1 MQLQLQR
8 LKDSFFLPPPLF
20 SSSLGFFFWRPSTG
34 GVSPGA
40 DQVWPDAEIKSSP
53 NFSKSCQKCCQISFI
68 WKGTFFKIALKSLNI
83 WATFKTK
90 YFTQNFRKSSI
101 LVTLCVISS
110 TYLPTYSWYF
120 FQKRLPYLQ
129 SRYLTHLSKH
139 FIRWSRRPCW
149 TKEGPQSKGLQDWL
163 YNILDCL
170 PIHQSEVCVPW
181 KTSSKC
187 GSISWPLSSALLGP
201 HIFTWDR
208 NGPTFDQ
215 KASPKSQAQSL

>member
-1 MQLQLQR
+1 M
-8 LKDSFFLPPPLF
+8 LKLK
-20 SSSLGFFFWRPSTG
+20 
-34 GVSPGA
+34 VA
-40 DQVWPDAEIKSSP
+40 
-53 NFSKSCQKCCQISFI
+53 QIFANVAKAVFI

-170 PIHQSEVCVPW
+170 PIHQSEVLYLGRCHRLCWGLISLRETEMVLL
-181 KTSSKC
+181 
-187 GSISWPLSSALLGP
+187 SIKRHHRRARHNHYKNFFLYLIDLKIMAKLFG
-201 HIFTWDR
+201 F
-208 NGPTFDQ
+208 
-215 KASPKSQAQSL
+215 

>member
-1 MQLQLQR
+1 M
-8 LKDSFFLPPPLF
+8 LKLK
-20 SSSLGFFFWRPSTG
+20 
-34 GVSPGA
+34 VA
-40 DQVWPDAEIKSSP
+40 
-53 NFSKSCQKCCQISFI
+53 QIFANVAKAVFI

-139 FIRWSRRPCW
+139 FIRWSRRPCC

-163 YNILDCL
+163 YNILDCF